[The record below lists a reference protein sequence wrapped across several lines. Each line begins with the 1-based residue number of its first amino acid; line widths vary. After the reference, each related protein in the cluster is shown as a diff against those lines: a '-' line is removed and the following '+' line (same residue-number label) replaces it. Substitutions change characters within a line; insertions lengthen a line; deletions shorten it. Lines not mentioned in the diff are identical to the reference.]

1 MAASAGITGVASVAI
16 PVPDQE
22 RALTF
27 YRDTLGMTVAVD
39 TGPGPGFRW
48 IELAA
53 SESSSTIA
61 LAVPRGGMWRSV
73 GGDTNISLTCADIDV
88 EHDRL
93 RDLGV
98 DVDQDVLRI
107 PGVPAMFRFR
117 DPFGNILQILA
128 TKSA

>member
-1 MAASAGITGVASVAI
+1 
-16 PVPDQE
+16 
-22 RALTF
+22 
-27 YRDTLGMTVAVD
+27 MTVAVD
-39 TGPGPGFRW
+39 NGSGPGFRW
-48 IELAA
+48 VELAA
-53 SESSSTIA
+53 SESSSNIA
-61 LAVPRGGMWRSV
+61 LAIPRGGMWRSV

-107 PGVPAMFRFR
+107 PGLPPMFRFR

-128 TKSA
+128 VKSG